1 MTKTPNPAPMMC
13 NSARSTVAWVERPTP
28 LPSRAASRLRLESAL
43 ALKPAEWGGAP
54 PLLSRRAAL
63 APLRAARYATSHN
76 HQQPTTPRTYHHKTP
91 SRHTTLWS
99 HQSGGTCRLSR
110 SRRRGRG
117 RGRGRSPWRTA
128 AEGAAAAVRGA
139 TRSLH
144 GGGGDG
150 CVKERSPSARDS
162 KRTTRDATAD
172 GPCPPAR
179 AVRRAALTQAR
190 GAPVGERARAPTEK
204 APPPNRE
211 RRGSSARGRRVLV
224 PSSPTA
230 AGPGGRARDGRR
242 AAHRTTDA
250 RARRRPRR

>member
-1 MTKTPNPAPMMC
+1 ME
-13 NSARSTVAWVERPTP
+13 WVGRPTP

-54 PLLSRRAAL
+54 PLLSRRAAR

-76 HQQPTTPRTYHHKTP
+76 HQPTTPRFQNALSSQP
-91 SRHTTLWS
+91 PCGLEVSVGWDMPPLALAPPR
-99 HQSGGTCRLSR
+99 SR
-110 SRRRGRG
+110 SR
-117 RGRGRSPWRTA
+117 S
-128 AEGAAAAVRGA
+128 
-139 TRSLH
+139 RSLAVAY
-144 GGGGDG
+144 GGGGRCG
-150 CVKERSPSARDS
+150 GGAWRNSLAPRRRRRRVRRSARRDS

-179 AVRRAALTQAR
+179 AARRAALTQGR
-190 GAPVGERARAPTEK
+190 GAPVGERARAPTEE
-204 APPPNRE
+204 AHPPNRE

-250 RARRRPRR
+250 RARRRPRRQPLSLN